1 MDPVGRYLKARIDE
15 GRMPGAVGAIVGP
28 SGIASEWVL
37 GHAALE
43 PERIEARVDTLYDL
57 ASLTKPLCTGLA
69 LASLEE
75 RGLCALDAP
84 MVEWLP
90 ELEHSAYA
98 DASLLRFAAHTTG
111 LPAWRPLYLS
121 GNDAAT
127 FLSTIAA
134 LPVGE
139 LGGAVY
145 SDLGYVCLG
154 LAIERI
160 AGRPLDIWFA
170 ESVATV
176 LGLKRL
182 GFATRLDCSAAAP
195 TERGN
200 AYERLMVGDA
210 GAGHAWRRSMIRGE
224 VHDGNAHALGGVA
237 GHSGL
242 FGTLGDVVALVSE
255 LLRPRALAL
264 GTRARARLF
273 TEALPGSGRT
283 VGFVQAAASS
293 AARGVFAA
301 DAPGH
306 VGFSGPSLWLEPERG
321 WAYVLL
327 TNRVH
332 PVVDGLDFQPVRL
345 GFHRLARALSEES

>member
-134 LPVGE
+134 LPAGE
-139 LGGAVY
+139 LGG
-145 SDLGYVCLG
+145 G
-154 LAIERI
+154 
-160 AGRPLDIWFA
+160 
-170 ESVATV
+170 
-176 LGLKRL
+176 
-182 GFATRLDCSAAAP
+182 
-195 TERGN
+195 
-200 AYERLMVGDA
+200 
-210 GAGHAWRRSMIRGE
+210 
-224 VHDGNAHALGGVA
+224 
-237 GHSGL
+237 GL
-242 FGTLGDVVALVSE
+242 FGSGIRLSGACDRAHRGTPARHLVCGIG
-255 LLRPRALAL
+255 RH
-264 GTRARARLF
+264 RARTQAPRLCDAGRLF
-273 TEALPGSGRT
+273 RRGADRT
-283 VGFVQAAASS
+283 
-293 AARGVFAA
+293 
-301 DAPGH
+301 
-306 VGFSGPSLWLEPERG
+306 W
-321 WAYVLL
+321 
-327 TNRVH
+327 
-332 PVVDGLDFQPVRL
+332 
-345 GFHRLARALSEES
+345 

>member
-1 MDPVGRYLKARIDE
+1 
-15 GRMPGAVGAIVGP
+15 MPGAVGAVSGP
-28 SGIASEWVL
+28 AGTVCEWVL

-43 PERIEARVDTLYDL
+43 PERIETRIDTLYDL

-69 LASLEE
+69 LAILEQQG
-75 RGLCALDAP
+75 RCSLDAP
-84 MVEWLP
+84 LVQWLP
-90 ELEHSAYA
+90 EFEDSAYA
-98 DASLLRFAAHTTG
+98 NASLLRLASHTAG
-111 LPAWRPLYLS
+111 LPPWRPLYLRGS
-121 GNDAAT
+121 NARAFLAA
-127 FLSTIAA
+127 IAA
-134 LPVGE
+134 EPA
-139 LGGAVY
+139 GAPGRTAY

-160 AGRPLDIWFA
+160 AGRPLDVWFE
-170 ESVATV
+170 ESVAGV
-176 LGLKRL
+176 LGLERL
-182 GFATRLDCSAAAP
+182 GFSTRVDCAAAAP

-200 AYERLMVGDA
+200 VHERSMA
-210 GAGHAWRRSMIRGE
+210 GQAGSGHAWRRSMIQGE

-242 FGTLGDVVALVSE
+242 FGTLRDVVTLASE
-255 LLRPRALAL
+255 LIRPRTLEL
-264 GTRARARLF
+264 GARARARLL

-283 VGFVQAAASS
+283 VGFALADASD

-306 VGFSGPSLWLEPERG
+306 VGFSGPSVWLEPDRRYT
-321 WAYVLL
+321 YVLL

-345 GFHRLARALSEES
+345 GFHRAARALTEKG